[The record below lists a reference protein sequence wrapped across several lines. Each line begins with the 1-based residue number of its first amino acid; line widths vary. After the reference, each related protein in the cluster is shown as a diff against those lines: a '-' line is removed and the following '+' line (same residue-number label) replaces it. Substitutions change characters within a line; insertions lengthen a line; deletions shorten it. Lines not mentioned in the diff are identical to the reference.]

1 MIFEIGL
8 ISCNRSSCS
17 CWPLRGHLFKVLGDK
32 IYYPPSFWGQN
43 KIKIEF
49 QFFGKKYK
57 ASYYLQLFR
66 LVSQMDISQSC
77 SHSALKFPLCV
88 KDPPQ
93 QLSRDV
99 LSVEKQ
105 RGPLFFVMYKRCSKS
120 FHNVEICFG
129 DLLGAKGRQVGGL
142 FSRSSTKLLFF
153 GGGVSEG
160 WRCVSDFQL
169 RFMSASLNQ
178 SKPHTQ
184 SKCAEMTWQCLK
196 F

>member
-1 MIFEIGL
+1 MWSLKIGL

-17 CWPLRGHLFKVLGDK
+17 CWPLRGHLLKVLGDK

-43 KIKIEF
+43 KREF

-105 RGPLFFVMYKRCSKS
+105 RGPFFFVMYKRCSKS

-129 DLLGAKGRQVGGL
+129 DLLGAKRQAGRWFIQPKQHKA
-142 FSRSSTKLLFF
+142 SFF
-153 GGGVSEG
+153 FWGFFSEG

>member
-1 MIFEIGL
+1 MWSLKIGL

-17 CWPLRGHLFKVLGDK
+17 CWPLRGHLLKVLGDK

-43 KIKIEF
+43 KREF

-105 RGPLFFVMYKRCSKS
+105 KGPFFFVMYKRCSKS

-153 GGGVSEG
+153 SGGFFLKVEDVSQIFS
-160 WRCVSDFQL
+160 WDL
-169 RFMSASLNQ
+169 
-178 SKPHTQ
+178 
-184 SKCAEMTWQCLK
+184 CLLP
-196 F
+196 

>member
-1 MIFEIGL
+1 MPVWSLKIGL

-17 CWPLRGHLFKVLGDK
+17 CWPLRGHLLKVLGDK

-43 KIKIEF
+43 KREF

-105 RGPLFFVMYKRCSKS
+105 RGPFF
-120 FHNVEICFG
+120 
-129 DLLGAKGRQVGGL
+129 LLC
-142 FSRSSTKLLFF
+142 T
-153 GGGVSEG
+153 
-160 WRCVSDFQL
+160 SDVLKVFI
-169 RFMSASLNQ
+169 M
-178 SKPHTQ
+178 
-184 SKCAEMTWQCLK
+184 LK
-196 F
+196 FALGICWAQKAGR